1 MENQK
6 NQQDEI
12 RGLITILVLLLI
24 GLISLFLLS
33 KNFLLGILFF
43 FVSLFLFLITGFK
56 VIPYEPPHKGVLV
69 FLGKRRR
76 EILQEGLNWL
86 PLYSV
91 SVCNFIPIKVEKIN
105 YDLKPQE
112 VRTPDRA
119 MISVQASITFVPG
132 IEGEP
137 DSYITYLNSG
147 GEEGVKKIISDIIED
162 RIKTWAASNRE
173 GPSGWMEAL
182 ALRDDVHEVL
192 VKALLRGSKDWE
204 PIDSPIPT
212 NTWMR
217 FFESPQIMPT
227 HYDIQNGWGQVDK
240 KTGKWNWNG
249 LQKIYDSYD
258 ADTKEKLR
266 EQIKK
271 RKEIIH
277 QIREGRGNFG
287 DTSLGITIIRFTVNE
302 IKVVGEVAKAA
313 ELEEKEERERAA
325 DAKEIQNIAERV
337 ADLRE
342 KHPDLSVE
350 DALKL
355 IQVERGKATRTI
367 IDISGTQTS
376 IGNDLLGLAGVIKA
390 IMEGSSKGGFGQ
402 GGQGNQGV
410 QSTSQ
415 EGKKT
420 GKTHREIS
428 LEAEQELRELQGE

>member
-12 RGLITILVLLLI
+12 RGLITILALLLI
-24 GLISLFLLS
+24 GLISLFLLL
-33 KNFLLGILFF
+33 KNFSLGILFF

-56 VIPYEPPHKGVLV
+56 VIPYKPPHKGVLV
-69 FLGKRRR
+69 FLGERRR

-86 PLYSV
+86 PLYP
-91 SVCNFIPIKVEKIN
+91 VCNFIPIKVEKIN

-132 IEGEP
+132 IEGKP

-147 GEEGVKKIISDIIED
+147 GEEGVKKIISDIIKD
-162 RIKTWAASNRE
+162 RIKTWAASNRG

-192 VKALLRGSKDWE
+192 VKTLLRGSKDWE

-249 LQKIYDSYD
+249 LQRIYDSYN
-258 ADTKEKLR
+258 ANTKKRLR
-266 EQIKK
+266 EQIER

-277 QIREGRGNFG
+277 QIREGRANFG
-287 DTSLGITIIRFTVNE
+287 DTSLGITIIRFTVNK

-313 ELEEKEERERAA
+313 ELEEKEKRERAA

-337 ADLRE
+337 ADLRR

-350 DALKL
+350 DALKI

-390 IMEGSSKGGFGQ
+390 MIQKPQSKTKKEEGDKS
-402 GGQGNQGV
+402 
-410 QSTSQ
+410 
-415 EGKKT
+415 EE
-420 GKTHREIS
+420 EIS
-428 LEAEQELRELQGE
+428 EEELDELADKVIRDIEEES